1 MLTGVRRGATTGT
14 TVGVTLTDSPD
25 WRRIVEGFSE
35 TAENYAASMAPSLRT
50 MAVRVVQ
57 RARLQLGERILDAGT
72 GTGVGAAASLTSGRE
87 VIGVDAAPGM
97 LAIARREVRGAR
109 FVEADFSN
117 LPFATGSFHVVISV
131 HALHFAADPVTT
143 LAEWRRVTV
152 PGGRLSLSVPGP
164 RSTQAFSIYN
174 PIYRR
179 YGMTRRVDVPT
190 RAKVIAWARAAG
202 WTQMQVE
209 ANPSTAIR
217 LPGPD
222 TFERWMH
229 TGSRAGAT
237 RSLSPERFEEFA
249 ADLMAATPVGP
260 DGMFHIPFGTLYL
273 TARNQARN

>member
-1 MLTGVRRGATTGT
+1 MLTGVRPGATTGT
-14 TVGVTLTDSPD
+14 AVGVTLTDSPD

-35 TAENYAASMAPSLRT
+35 TAEHYAASMAPSLRT

-57 RARLQLGERILDAGT
+57 RAQLQVGERILDAGT

-97 LAIARREVRGAR
+97 LAIARKEVRGAR

-117 LPFATGSFHVVISV
+117 LPFTTASFHVVISV
-131 HALHFAADPVTT
+131 HALHFAVDPVAT
-143 LAEWRRVTV
+143 LAEWLRVTV

-164 RSTQAFSIYN
+164 RSTLSFKIYN

-179 YGMTRRVDVPT
+179 YGMARRVEVPT

-202 WTQMQVE
+202 WTQIKIE
-209 ANPSTAIR
+209 ANPNTVIR

-229 TGSRAGAT
+229 TGSRSGAT
-237 RSLSPERFEEFA
+237 RSLSPERFEKFA
-249 ADLMAATPVGP
+249 SELMAATPIGA
-260 DGMFHIPFGTLYL
+260 DGLLHIPFGTLYL
-273 TARNQARN
+273 TARR

>member
-1 MLTGVRRGATTGT
+1 
-14 TVGVTLTDSPD
+14 
-25 WRRIVEGFSE
+25 
-35 TAENYAASMAPSLRT
+35 

-57 RARLQLGERILDAGT
+57 RARLQVGERILDAGT

-97 LAIARREVRGAR
+97 LAIARQEVRGAR

-117 LPFATGSFHVVISV
+117 LPFATASFHVVISV

-164 RSTQAFSIYN
+164 RSAQAFTIYH
-174 PIYRR
+174 PVYKR
-179 YGMTRRVDVPT
+179 YGMARRVDVAT
-190 RAKVIAWARAAG
+190 RAKVIGWARAAG
-202 WTQMQVE
+202 WTQINIE
-209 ANPSTAIR
+209 ANPSTVIR

-249 ADLMAATPVGP
+249 AELMAATPIGP

-273 TARNQARN
+273 TARN